1 MSSGDTA
8 SLHSGKSY
16 LPFFCDACFSC
27 LESSHSTPELLTRQ
41 RGGGG
46 SKTKKQEFIAK
57 WVVFMKSHLFIMAVS
72 CSLEQGSKK
81 KEQSPEIVQAV
92 IISIICQ
99 T

>member
-1 MSSGDTA
+1 VVKVIFPSFVMLVSHVSSQVIQ
-8 SLHSGKSY
+8 LQ
-16 LPFFCDACFSC
+16 SC
-27 LESSHSTPELLTRQ
+27 LRGK
-41 RGGGG
+41 GGGG